1 MTFERTKNS
10 ARTMIFGIINR
21 VITILMPFVTRTIII
36 YKLGTEYAGL
46 SSLFT
51 SVLSV
56 LSASELGI
64 GAAITFCLYEP
75 VAKGDKATVRA
86 LLGLLRKL
94 YWAIGGIILVAG
106 IAVMPFL
113 KHLISADYPA
123 DLNLYVLF
131 AIYLLN
137 SSVSYLTSAYK
148 DTLFNVYQ
156 RGDITHKI
164 QSISEIF
171 KYIAQIVVLLL
182 WADYYLFVLILL
194 LSTLLI
200 NLLTGIIS
208 KKKYPDI
215 YPNGNVSDDIKKVI
229 KSKVLFLSLHSVTS
243 KLINSVDNIIISSL
257 IGLAAVGIYGNY
269 HYISTSLI
277 GFIIIIYGS
286 VRASVGNSIYSDS
299 AEANLKTFNALW
311 LGSSWLSAWSAITML
326 CLYQPFMKL
335 WVGDENLLPMI
346 TVLFIT
352 LYFQVNASNQF
363 FTTVYINT
371 AGLWNKT
378 LVRQILAATVNLGLD
393 ILLGIYFG
401 ITGIVFASFITS
413 LLIVYPFD
421 MVIVCKYVLK
431 SSVKKG
437 IFKMI
442 TKYLWFIALGAISFA
457 VCQLIPF
464 EGVSGLLL
472 RALVCLLIPN
482 GIYFVA
488 VRKTEEFKYLWD
500 HAKSLIKNR

>member
-1 MTFERTKNS
+1 
-10 ARTMIFGIINR
+10 
-21 VITILMPFVTRTIII
+21 
-36 YKLGTEYAGL
+36 
-46 SSLFT
+46 
-51 SVLSV
+51 
-56 LSASELGI
+56 
-64 GAAITFCLYEP
+64 
-75 VAKGDKATVRA
+75 
-86 LLGLLRKL
+86 
-94 YWAIGGIILVAG
+94 
-106 IAVMPFL
+106 
-113 KHLISADYPA
+113 
-123 DLNLYVLF
+123 
-131 AIYLLN
+131 
-137 SSVSYLTSAYK
+137 
-148 DTLFNVYQ
+148 
-156 RGDITHKI
+156 
-164 QSISEIF
+164 
-171 KYIAQIVVLLL
+171 
-182 WADYYLFVLILL
+182 
-194 LSTLLI
+194 
-200 NLLTGIIS
+200 
-208 KKKYPDI
+208 
-215 YPNGNVSDDIKKVI
+215 
-229 KSKVLFLSLHSVTS
+229 
-243 KLINSVDNIIISSL
+243 
-257 IGLAAVGIYGNY
+257 
-269 HYISTSLI
+269 
-277 GFIIIIYGS
+277 
-286 VRASVGNSIYSDS
+286 
-299 AEANLKTFNALW
+299 
-311 LGSSWLSAWSAITML
+311 
-326 CLYQPFMKL
+326 
-335 WVGDENLLPMI
+335 MI

-352 LYFQVNASNQF
+352 LYFQVIASNQF

-442 TKYLWFIALGAISFA
+442 AKYLWFIALGAISFA